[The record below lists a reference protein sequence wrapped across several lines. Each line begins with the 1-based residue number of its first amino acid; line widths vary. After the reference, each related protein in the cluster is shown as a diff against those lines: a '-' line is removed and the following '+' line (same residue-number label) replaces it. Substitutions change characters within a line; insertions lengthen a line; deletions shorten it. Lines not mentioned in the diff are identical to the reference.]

1 MSQQLLLKRGKR
13 VSYQGRSYRIVQFLS
28 LQLAELI
35 AEDNHEVINANITD
49 LQAPDTETELV
60 KRPDL
65 TLIDDHAWEIAR
77 NRLQI
82 IKPLL
87 HLPSRTR
94 AQVAAHA
101 QEHSVST
108 NTLYTWIRAF
118 ESSGVLSSLLPKV
131 RKDKGATRLTPEVE
145 EIIHEAMATDFLTL
159 QKKSVQKLCDEIV
172 KRCMQA
178 DLEPPHDNTIR
189 NRVKLL
195 SPEMVASQREG
206 RKKAD
211 LSFKPHKGSFP
222 GADWPLSVVQI
233 DHTKLDI
240 ILVDDHYRQPIGR
253 PWITLA
259 FDVCSRMVTG
269 FYVSFDPPS
278 ALSTGLCLAHS
289 ILPKDKWLA
298 QNGIKSEWP
307 VWGLPTTVH
316 VDNAKE
322 FRGEMLQKACDE
334 YNINIE
340 WRPVARPNFGAHVE
354 RALGTF
360 SKEIHTLPGTT
371 FSNIQAKGDYKPEK
385 NAALTL
391 SEFESWLSI
400 YIADVYHQKIHSS
413 LGKAPIDAYK
423 QGILGD
429 DQHPGCGLPTKIT
442 DEDRLR
448 LDFMPFELR
457 TVQDY
462 GVVIDEIHYYHDV
475 LRRWI
480 NAPDPRDSQ
489 RKRKFT
495 FRRDPRDLSVIWFF
509 DPEIQTYYPI
519 PYRDT
524 SHPAISIWELR
535 EARSKVKSD
544 KRRHLSERSI
554 FDAYDRMR
562 EIEAAAIAKSKAAR
576 RVNQRR
582 IHHQQVEKPLTRPAP
597 IESTE
602 SNRSMTYEPALPP
615 LDIQP
620 FDEMD
625 DLS

>member
-1 MSQQLLLKRGKR
+1 MSHQQLILQPGKR
-13 VSYQGRSYRIVQFLS
+13 VSYQGRSFRIVQLLS

-35 AEDNHEVINANITD
+35 AEDNREIINASITE
-49 LQAPDTETELV
+49 LQAPDV
-60 KRPDL
+60 QASRRPEL
-65 TLIDDHAWEIAR
+65 TLIDEKAWETAR
-77 NRLQI
+77 ARLNI

-87 HLPSRTR
+87 SLPSRTR
-94 AQVAAHA
+94 QQVTAHG
-101 QEHSVST
+101 ERHSVST
-108 NTLYTWIRAF
+108 NTLYGWIKAY
-118 ESSGVLSSLLPKV
+118 EGSGALSSLLPKT
-131 RKDKGATRLTPEVE
+131 RRDKGTTKLSSEVE
-145 EIIHEAMATDFLTL
+145 EIIQESMATDYLTR
-159 QKKSVQKLCDEIV
+159 QRKSVQKLCDEVI
-172 KRCMQA
+172 KRCTEA
-178 DLEPPHDNTIR
+178 GLEPPHDNTIR
-189 NRVKLL
+189 NRVKVL
-195 SPEMVASQREG
+195 SPEMVVSRREG

-259 FDVCSRMVTG
+259 FDVYSRMVTG

-307 VWGLPTTVH
+307 VWGLPTTIH

-322 FRGEMLQKACDE
+322 FRGEMLQKTCDE

-340 WRPVARPNFGAHVE
+340 WRPVGRPNFGAHVE
-354 RALGTF
+354 RVLGTF

-371 FSNIQAKGDYKPEK
+371 FSNTHAKGDYKSEK
-385 NAALTL
+385 NATLTL
-391 SEFESWLSI
+391 SEFEIWLSI
-400 YIADVYHQKIHSS
+400 YIADVYHQKVHSA

-423 QGILGD
+423 QGVLGD
-429 DQHPGCGLPTKIT
+429 EQHPGCGLPPRIS

-448 LDFMPFELR
+448 LDFMPFEVR

-480 NAPDPRDSQ
+480 NAPDPKDSK

-495 FRRDPRDLSVIWFF
+495 FRRDPRDISIIWFF

-535 EARSKVKSD
+535 VAKNKVTSD
-544 KRRHLSERSI
+544 ERRHLSERSI

-562 EIEAAAIAKSKAAR
+562 EIEAEALSKSKAAR
-576 RVNQRR
+576 RANQRR
-582 IHHQQVEKPLTRPAP
+582 THHSQIEKPLTAQQTPRSA
-597 IESTE
+597 ETE
-602 SNRSMTYEPALPP
+602 YPKSSETL
-615 LDIQP
+615 LSDILP

>member
-1 MSQQLLLKRGKR
+1 MSHQKLVLQPGKR
-13 VSYQGRSYRIVQFLS
+13 ISYQGRSFRIVQLLS

-35 AEDNHEVINANITD
+35 AEDNHEIINASITE
-49 LQAPDTETELV
+49 LQAPEAEAI

-65 TLIDDHAWEIAR
+65 TLIDDKAWETAR
-77 NRLQI
+77 YRMNV

-87 HLPSRTR
+87 NLPSRTR
-94 AQVAAHA
+94 EQVAAHG
-101 QEHSVST
+101 QKHSVST
-108 NTLYTWIRAF
+108 NTLYGWIKAY
-118 ESSGVLSSLLPKV
+118 ESSGVLSSLLPKT
-131 RKDKGATRLTPEVE
+131 RRDKGMTKLSSEVE
-145 EIIHEAMATDFLTL
+145 EIIRESMATDFLTL
-159 QKKSVQKLCDEIV
+159 QKKSVQKLCDEII
-172 KRCMQA
+172 KRCMGVG
-178 DLEPPHDNTIR
+178 LEPPHDNTIR
-189 NRVKLL
+189 NRVKAL
-195 SPEMVASQREG
+195 SPEIVVSQREG

-259 FDVCSRMVTG
+259 FDVYSRMVTG

-307 VWGLPTTVH
+307 VWGLPTTIH

-340 WRPVARPNFGAHVE
+340 WRPVGRPNFGAHVE

-371 FSNIQAKGDYKPEK
+371 FSNTHTKGDYKSEK
-385 NAALTL
+385 HAALTL

-400 YIADVYHQKIHSS
+400 YIADVYHQKIHSA
-413 LGKAPIDAYK
+413 LGAAPIDAYK
-423 QGILGD
+423 KGILGD
-429 DQHPGCGLPTKIT
+429 EQQPGCGLPPKIT
-442 DEDRLR
+442 NEDRLR

-462 GVVIDEIHYYHDV
+462 GVVVEEIHYYHDV
-475 LRRWI
+475 LRHWM
-480 NAPDPRDSQ
+480 NAPDPKDGK

-495 FRRDPRDLSVIWFF
+495 FRCDPRDISVIWFF

-535 EARSKVKSD
+535 EAKNKVTSD
-544 KRRHLSERSI
+544 KRRHMSERSI

-562 EIEAAAIAKSKAAR
+562 EIETEALAKSKAAR
-576 RVNQRR
+576 RANQRR
-582 IHHQQVEKPLTRPAP
+582 IHHQQVEKPLSTTSTVKSPEPECPVISDLTPAIP
-597 IESTE
+597 
-602 SNRSMTYEPALPP
+602 
-615 LDIQP
+615 DIMP

-625 DLS
+625 DLL

>member
-1 MSQQLLLKRGKR
+1 MSHQQLILEPGKR
-13 VSYQGRSYRIVQFLS
+13 VRYQGKSCRIVQLLS

-35 AEDNHEVINANITD
+35 NEDEHEVISANIVE
-49 LQAPDTETELV
+49 LQAPDPEVV

-65 TLIDDHAWEIAR
+65 TLIDDKSWETAR
-77 NRLQI
+77 DRFRL

-87 HLPSRTR
+87 NLPSRTR
-94 AQVAAHA
+94 QDVTDHG
-101 QEHSVST
+101 QKHSVST
-108 NTLYTWIRAF
+108 NTLYGWIKAY
-118 ESSGVLSSLLPKV
+118 ESSGVLSSLLP
-131 RKDKGATRLTPEVE
+131 RTRRDKGTTKLPSEVE
-145 EIIHEAMATDFLTL
+145 EIIKESMATDFLTL
-159 QKKSVQKLCDEIV
+159 QKKSVQKLCDEV
-172 KRCMQA
+172 MKRCIDA
-178 DLEPPHDNTIR
+178 GLEHPHDNTIR
-189 NRVKLL
+189 NRVKSL
-195 SPEMVASQREG
+195 SPEMVVSQREG

-259 FDVCSRMVTG
+259 FDVYSRMVTG

-278 ALSTGLCLAHS
+278 ALSTGLCIAHS

-298 QNGIKSEWP
+298 KNDIKSEWP
-307 VWGLPTTVH
+307 VWGLPTTIH

-322 FRGEMLQKACDE
+322 FRGEMLQRACDE
-334 YNINIE
+334 YSINIE
-340 WRPVARPNFGAHVE
+340 WRPVGRPNFGAHVE
-354 RALGTF
+354 RALGTL

-371 FSNIQAKGDYKPEK
+371 FSNTQAKGDYQSEK
-385 NAALTL
+385 HATLTL

-400 YIADVYHQKIHSS
+400 YIADVYHQKIHSA
-413 LGKAPIDAYK
+413 LGVAPIDAYK
-423 QGILGD
+423 QGILGSE
-429 DQHPGCGLPTKIT
+429 QHPGCGLPPKIT

-480 NAPDPRDSQ
+480 NAPDLKDSK
-489 RKRKFT
+489 RKRKLT
-495 FRRDPRDLSVIWFF
+495 FRRDPRDISVIWFF

-524 SHPAISIWELR
+524 SHPAVSIWELR
-535 EARSKVKSD
+535 EAKNKVTID

-562 EIEAAAIAKSKAAR
+562 EIEVVALAKSKVAR
-576 RVNQRR
+576 RASQRR
-582 IHHQQVEKPLTRPAP
+582 ASHRQIERPLIAPQALNAQEVESPK
-597 IESTE
+597 IS
-602 SNRSMTYEPALPP
+602 EPASALPAI
-615 LDIQP
+615 LP

>member
-1 MSQQLLLKRGKR
+1 MTRLQLQIEPGKR
-13 VSYQGRSYRIVQFLS
+13 VTYEGRPYRIVRLLS

-35 AEDNHEVINANITD
+35 SEDDHEVINANITE
-49 LQAPDTETELV
+49 LTSPISETV

-65 TLIDDHAWEIAR
+65 TLIDDKAWETAR
-77 NRLQI
+77 TRFNI

-87 HLPSRTR
+87 KMPTRTR
-94 AQVAAHA
+94 QLVTEHGKK
-101 QEHSVST
+101 HSVST
-108 NTLYTWIRAF
+108 NTLYGWIKAY
-118 ESSGVLSSLLPKV
+118 ESSGVLSALLPKT
-131 RKDKGATRLTPEVE
+131 RRDKGTTKLSAEVE
-145 EIIHEAMATDFLTL
+145 EIIQESMATDFLTL
-159 QKKSVQKLCDEIV
+159 QKKSVQKLCDEV
-172 KRCMQA
+172 MKRCAQA
-178 DLEPPHDNTIR
+178 GLEAPHDNTIR
-189 NRVKLL
+189 KRVKSLA
-195 SPEMVASQREG
+195 PELVVSQREG

-211 LSFKPHKGSFP
+211 LFFKPHKGSFP
-222 GADWPLSVVQI
+222 GADWPLAVVQI
-233 DHTKLDI
+233 DHTKIDL
-240 ILVDDHYRQPIGR
+240 ILVDDHYRRPIGR

-259 FDVCSRMVTG
+259 FDVYSRMVVG
-269 FYVSFDPPS
+269 FYISFDPPS

-298 QNGIKSEWP
+298 QHDIKSEWP

-340 WRPVARPNFGAHVE
+340 WRPVGRPNFGAHVE

-371 FSNIQAKGDYKPEK
+371 FSNTQAKGDYKSEK
-385 NAALTL
+385 HAGLTL
-391 SEFESWLSI
+391 SEFESWLAI

-413 LGKAPIDAYK
+413 LGMAPIDAFRR
-423 QGILGD
+423 GILGD
-429 DQHPGCGLPTKIT
+429 GEHPGCGLPPKIT
-442 DEDRLR
+442 DEERLK

-480 NAPDPRDSQ
+480 NAPDLNDSK

-495 FRRDPRDLSVIWFF
+495 FRRDPRDISVIWFF
-509 DPEIQTYYPI
+509 DPEVQTYYPI

-535 EARSKVKSD
+535 DAKKNVTSD
-544 KRRHLSERSI
+544 KRRHLTERNI

-562 EIEAAAIAKSKAAR
+562 EIESKAIFKSKAAR
-576 RVNQRR
+576 RANQRR
-582 IHHQQVEKPLTRPAP
+582 INHTQVEKPVLPKEPQPQTSIDSGIPRAP
-597 IESTE
+597 DAK
-602 SNRSMTYEPALPP
+602 EPEIL
-615 LDIQP
+615 P